1 MTYNNINNNISNNTL
16 NSNIRSLRLQKQL
29 SHEKLGELLCVSA
42 QAVSKW
48 EQGITSPDIS
58 LLPLLAECFGVTI
71 DGLFQGVPA
80 RKYPGYGE
88 ERHELLAIY
97 RRKDG
102 TDEDFDRA
110 AQRYEEL
117 ILKGRATVEDYVDY
131 GVLHRVRASR
141 DMEKALY
148 YYRRAIAE
156 GNDNR
161 DLQWMAAH
169 QTITN
174 LLADMGRVE
183 EAVAEQRKWCESE
196 PDTAWAHVSYGYALE
211 RAGQIEEAW
220 QEAEKALAI
229 DPLDINVL
237 INAGDLCAKLGRYE
251 DAIAYW
257 DKSYEVDTTQISCLF
272 SKAEMFAS
280 IGEKEKA
287 IKQYEGILE
296 WLEAHG
302 YNMELEGAYPRGRIE
317 DLKKIK

>member
-1 MTYNNINNNISNNTL
+1 M
-16 NSNIRSLRLQKQL
+16 
-29 SHEKLGELLCVSA
+29 
-42 QAVSKW
+42 
-48 EQGITSPDIS
+48 
-58 LLPLLAECFGVTI
+58 TI

-156 GNDNR
+156 GNDCR
-161 DLQWMAAH
+161 DLQWLAAH
-169 QTITN
+169 ACIIN
-174 LLADMGRVE
+174 LLADMGRLE
-183 EAVAEQRKWCESE
+183 EAIAEQRKWCEEE
-196 PDTAWAHVSYGYALE
+196 PEDAQAHVYYSYALE
-211 RAGQIEEAW
+211 RAERLEEAW
-220 QEAEKALAI
+220 REAEKALELN
-229 DPLDINVL
+229 PLDANVRT
-237 INAGDLCAKLGRYE
+237 NAGDLCAKLGRCE
-251 DAIAYW
+251 EAIGHW
-257 DKSYEVDTTQISCLF
+257 DKAYEADPTQISCLF
-272 SKAEMFAS
+272 SKAGMYAN

-287 IKQYEGILE
+287 IAQYEGILQ

-302 YNMELEGAYPRGRIE
+302 YNMELEGAYPRGMLE
-317 DLKKIK
+317 KLKKTK